1 MLRARDRTRRDLPA
15 QRALGQ
21 GRVKGRHAAQRGPQ
35 AMHAASIGRIADRAR
50 DVGAVRDMT
59 DAGRHGRGG
68 AARRAARRERGIARI
83 ARIAVQL
90 VAGEPAQRKRRRVGA
105 TEHHRAG
112 AQQIVDDRV
121 VGLGDHVLLQR
132 HAIGGGIAGLVHV
145 DLHRDRHAGQRAG
158 VFAARQPLVQGG
170 GLRQR
175 ILGSMIDHGVDA
187 GIDGIEPRQRFAR
200 LHGGHFTFADQAGK
214 LSGGQTP
221 KFGHARLLVDGIIG
235 QDGSVNLSAACA
247 RQAVPW
253 ARRQAVS

>member
-1 MLRARDRTRRDLPA
+1 
-15 QRALGQ
+15 
-21 GRVKGRHAAQRGPQ
+21 
-35 AMHAASIGRIADRAR
+35 MHAASIGRIADRAG

-112 AQQIVDDRV
+112 AQQVVDDRV

-132 HAIGGGIAGLVHV
+132 HAIGGGIAGLVHI

-200 LHGGHFTFADQAGK
+200 
-214 LSGGQTP
+214 P
-221 KFGHARLLVDGIIG
+221 
-235 QDGSVNLSAACA
+235 
-247 RQAVPW
+247 
-253 ARRQAVS
+253 ARRTLHVCGSGWQAQRRTDAKVRTRATPGGWDHRTRRERQP

>member
-1 MLRARDRTRRDLPA
+1 
-15 QRALGQ
+15 
-21 GRVKGRHAAQRGPQ
+21 
-35 AMHAASIGRIADRAR
+35 MHAASIGRIADRAG

-112 AQQIVDDRV
+112 AQQVVDDRV

-132 HAIGGGIAGLVHV
+132 HAIGGGIAGLVHI

-187 GIDGIEPRQRFAR
+187 ELTASSRASALCAPCTADTSR
-200 LHGGHFTFADQAGK
+200 LRI
-214 LSGGQTP
+214 
-221 KFGHARLLVDGIIG
+221 RLA
-235 QDGSVNLSAACA
+235 SSAAD
-247 RQAVPW
+247 
-253 ARRQAVS
+253 RRQSSDTRDSWWMGSSDKTGASTLAPLARGHKRRSQQARARSGLIPARTPRRWHRPRRAPARSGSRSPCITSHRS

>member
-1 MLRARDRTRRDLPA
+1 
-15 QRALGQ
+15 
-21 GRVKGRHAAQRGPQ
+21 
-35 AMHAASIGRIADRAR
+35 MHAASIGRIADRAG

-112 AQQIVDDRV
+112 AQQVVDDRV

-132 HAIGGGIAGLVHV
+132 HAIGGGIAGLVHI

-187 GIDGIEPRQRFAR
+187 GIDGIEPRQRALR
-200 LHGGHFTFADQAGK
+200 ALHGGHFTFADQAGK

-247 RQAVPW
+247 RPQAAQPAGPRAVRSYSCSNTSTMASAT
-253 ARRQAVS
+253 ARTRAVRFRSPCITSHRS